1 MKSQS
6 KRTTLNNG
14 YLVEGRR
21 RNRKVTRVGVI
32 LFKGEPLVYTK
43 LEMLVSAISP
53 RYQPRSRL
61 LFTEELHGSLRLSYL
76 VGSTA

>member
-1 MKSQS
+1 M
-6 KRTTLNNG
+6 G
-14 YLVEGRR
+14 D
-21 RNRKVTRVGVI
+21 I

>member
-1 MKSQS
+1 MAIWIRGEDGIGKSP
-6 KRTTLNNG
+6 
-14 YLVEGRR
+14 VEG
-21 RNRKVTRVGVI
+21 GV

-53 RYQPRSRL
+53 RYKPRSRL